1 MSGWRADW
9 LVFHLS
15 LLAGYAWLAT
25 EADWLP
31 GWLTPLACWRWLRR
45 LTGWLSGSLHGWLA
59 SWLAGLP
66 WPDGSPPPSP
76 AQMNV
81 SKKKNQRI
89 LGSDVFIC
97 KNQRFCKINIK
108 KQKNY

>member
-59 SWLAGLP
+59 SWPPLAR
-66 WPDGSPPPSP
+66 WEPPPPAP

-81 SKKKNQRI
+81 SKKKNSDF
-89 LGSDVFIC
+89 LGKLVFIG

-108 KQKNY
+108 KA

>member
-59 SWLAGLP
+59 SWPPLARWEPPLP
-66 WPDGSPPPSP
+66 QPSP
-76 AQMNV
+76 DECFQ
-81 SKKKNQRI
+81 KKKNREF
-89 LGSDVFIC
+89 LENHVFIHT
-97 KNQRFCKINIK
+97 N
-108 KQKNY
+108 